1 MLINRERKPVLSVKR
16 ECSFADKEFKANKNQ
31 IKHDSFEVKRLGFE
45 GRSQSISYSPLK
57 SRLGLIV
64 ASFLV
69 GAGLYQGVAKMEKK
83 DQPIF
88 QNDSIAN
95 VESSQEKANINSI
108 NVESLNLQPA
118 SPQMDNSIQDDKE
131 IDLEETY
138 DEDLESEKPDLN
150 VQELE
155 AMLPGSSTSVIE
167 DNSEAKIPEA
177 NKQQSVNVAPS
188 AATKVTANS
197 AESQIPDSIKQKLKG
212 LTPNTAKKAVALYL
226 ACKEKG
232 INITITSGLRTFEEQ
247 ERLYAQG
254 RTAPGNIVTYLRGG
268 KSYHNTG
275 KAFDIAII
283 GKNGKIDWESPDF
296 NKAGRIGQS
305 LGLTWGGSW
314 KNFVDKPHF
323 QT

>member
-31 IKHDSFEVKRLGFE
+31 IKHDSFDFNRLGFE
-45 GRSQSISYSPLK
+45 GRSQSILSSPLK

-69 GAGLYQGVAKMEKK
+69 GAGLYQGVAKIEKK
-83 DQPIF
+83 DQPLF
-88 QNDSIAN
+88 QNDVVAS
-95 VESSQEKANINSI
+95 VESSQENSKINSI
-108 NVESLNLQPA
+108 NVESLNLQPV
-118 SPQMDNSIQDDKE
+118 SPQVDNSIQNDE
-131 IDLEETY
+131 AIDSKETY
-138 DEDLESEKPDLN
+138 EEDLESEKPDFNL
-150 VQELE
+150 QELE
-155 AMLPGSSTSVIE
+155 AMLPDSSRNFMG
-167 DNSEAKIPEA
+167 DNSETQMPES
-177 NKQQSVNVAPS
+177 NKQQSVQVAPS
-188 AATKVTANS
+188 ATTKATANS
-197 AESQIPDSIKQKLKG
+197 AESQIPDAITQKLKG
-212 LTPNTAKKAVALYL
+212 LTPTTAKKAVALYL

-275 KAFDIAII
+275 KAFDIAIV

-296 NKAGRIGQS
+296 NKAGRIGES

-314 KNFVDKPHF
+314 KKFVDKPHF